1 MTILKFE
8 YSIDFYFYFLYSERI
23 KEQFKLWVFKETLLI
38 IAVINIDTLKKKIN
52 QFEVKFTFPTTLYIY
67 LNNLNNQTLLH

>member
-1 MTILKFE
+1 MNIQLIFIFIFYTLKELKNNLSYGF
-8 YSIDFYFYFLYSERI
+8 
-23 KEQFKLWVFKETLLI
+23 FKETLLI

>member
-1 MTILKFE
+1 MNIQLIFIFIFYTLKELKNNLSYGF
-8 YSIDFYFYFLYSERI
+8 
-23 KEQFKLWVFKETLLI
+23 FKETLLI
-38 IAVINIDTLKKKIN
+38 ISVINIDTLKKKIN

>member
-1 MTILKFE
+1 MNIQLIFIFIFYTLKELKNNLSYGF
-8 YSIDFYFYFLYSERI
+8 
-23 KEQFKLWVFKETLLI
+23 FKETLLI
-38 IAVINIDTLKKKIN
+38 ITVINIDTLKKKIN

>member
-1 MTILKFE
+1 MNIQLIFIFYTLKELKNNLSYGF
-8 YSIDFYFYFLYSERI
+8 
-23 KEQFKLWVFKETLLI
+23 FKETLLI